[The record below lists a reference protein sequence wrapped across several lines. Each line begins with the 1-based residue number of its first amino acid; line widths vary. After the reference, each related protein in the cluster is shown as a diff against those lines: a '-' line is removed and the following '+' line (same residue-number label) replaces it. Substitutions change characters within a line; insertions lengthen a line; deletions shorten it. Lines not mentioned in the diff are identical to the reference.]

1 MQRADFAEVLGRRLL
16 NPGCWLQVI
25 TDITRQMGEGM
36 AEFITKE
43 VETVADY
50 DKCASHAA
58 LHTSKRLAGSLAE
71 GLVGAQ
77 PWQTA
82 PMLERVLTQVAAQY
96 HAATCLV
103 TVAHGAM
110 LWCSCPATAQVVQR
124 APLDSSHGPEP

>member
-1 MQRADFAEVLGRRLL
+1 MQRADFAEVLGRRLFD
-16 NPGCWLQVI
+16 PGCWLQVI

-82 PMLERVLTQVAAQY
+82 PYVREGPYAGCRTISCSDLPCDGCARS
-96 HAATCLV
+96 HA
-103 TVAHGAM
+103 
-110 LWCSCPATAQVVQR
+110 VVFMPCHS
-124 APLDSSHGPEP
+124 ASSSKGSA